1 MEGSKSSS
9 TTMQVSFVC
18 QRCSQPLKLDTSFK
32 VLDRVTIQ
40 ELIAPLVTVT
50 PSKQADSSEGDTQPE
65 ETFVENKQDGV
76 SRKYIPPAR
85 SDTQIIHFH
94 YQMMSTESANSFT
107 LIGDASDGGTMENLS
122 RRLKVTSDLFDI
134 MSGQTDVDHPL
145 CEECTDTLLDHLD
158 TQLNITEN
166 ECQNYKQCLELL
178 SSLQVEEEETL
189 LKELQQL
196 NEEEDTLVKE
206 LEAVEEQRAA
216 VAQDL
221 SQTRTQSQQ
230 LDKEEL
236 QYQKEYSEFKRQQ
249 LELDDELKSVDNQM
263 RYCQIQLDRLKK
275 TNVFNAT
282 FHIWHSGQFGT
293 INNFRLGRLPSVPV
307 EWNEINAAWG
317 QTVLLLHALAN
328 KMGLRFQR
336 YRLVPYGNHSY
347 LESLTDK
354 SKELPL
360 YCSGGLRFFWD
371 NKFDH
376 AMVAFLDC
384 VQQFKEE
391 VEKGDTGFCL
401 PYRMDVEKGK
411 IEDTGGSGGSYSI
424 KTQFNS
430 EEQWTKALKFM
441 LTNLKWGLAW
451 VTSQFY
457 NR

>member
-18 QRCSQPLKLDTSFK
+18 QRCSQPLKLDTSFN

-50 PSKQADSSEGDTQPE
+50 PSKQTESNETESAPE
-65 ETFVENKQDGV
+65 ETFVETKQDGV
-76 SRKYIPPAR
+76 ARKYIPPAR
-85 SDTQIIHFH
+85 
-94 YQMMSTESANSFT
+94 MMSTESANSFT
-107 LIGDASDGGTMENLS
+107 LIGEASDGGTMENLS

-166 ECQNYKQCLELL
+166 ECQNYKNCLELL
-178 SSLQVEEEETL
+178 SQLKEEEEDSL
-189 LKELQQL
+189 LLELQKL
-196 NEEEDTLVKE
+196 GEEESSLVGE

-216 VAQDL
+216 VAEDL
-221 SQTRTQSQQ
+221 VQGRSHSQQ
-230 LDKEEL
+230 LDTEEL

-282 FHIWHSGQFGT
+282 FHIC
-293 INNFRLGRLPSVPV
+293 VPV

-451 VTSQFY
+451 VSSQFY

>member
-18 QRCSQPLKLDTSFK
+18 QRCCQPLKLDTSFN

-50 PSKQADSSEGDTQPE
+50 PSKQPDSIEGEKAQE
-65 ETFVENKQDGV
+65 ETFVESKQDGV
-76 SRKYIPPAR
+76 SRKYIPL
-85 SDTQIIHFH
+85 
-94 YQMMSTESANSFT
+94 MMSTESANSFT

-122 RRLKVTSDLFDI
+122 RRLKVTGDLFDI

-178 SSLQVEEEETL
+178 SHLEVEQEETL
-189 LKELQQL
+189 LAELQQL
-196 NEEEDTLVKE
+196 KEEEEALIQE
-206 LEAVEEQRAA
+206 LEAVEEQRAT

-221 SQTRTQSQQ
+221 AQSRVQSQQ
-230 LDKEEL
+230 LDTEEL

-317 QTVLLLHALAN
+317 RQCCFYT
-328 KMGLRFQR
+328 

-401 PYRMDVEKGK
+401 PYRMDVDKGK
-411 IEDTGGSGGSYSI
+411 IEDTGGNGGSYSI

>member
-18 QRCSQPLKLDTSFK
+18 QRCSQPLKLDTSFN

-50 PSKQADSSEGDTQPE
+50 PSKQADSRAGETQPE

-85 SDTQIIHFH
+85 
-94 YQMMSTESANSFT
+94 MMSTESANSFT

-178 SSLQVEEEETL
+178 SNLQAEEEETL

-196 NEEEDTLVKE
+196 KEEEDTLVKE

-221 SQTRTQSQQ
+221 SQTRVQSQQ

-307 EWNEINAAWG
+307 EWHEINAAWG

-376 AMVAFLDC
+376 AMVAFLDY

-401 PYRMDVEKGK
+401 PYRTVVEKGK
-411 IEDTGGSGGSYSI
+411 VEDTGGSGGSYSI

>member
-1 MEGSKSSS
+1 MEGLKSSS
-9 TTMQVSFVC
+9 STMQVSFVC
-18 QRCSQPLKLDTSFK
+18 QRCSQPLKLDTSFN
-32 VLDRVTIQ
+32 VLDRVTIH
-40 ELIAPLVTVT
+40 ELTAPLVTVT
-50 PSKQADSSEGDTQPE
+50 ASKQSEGREGSSVPE
-65 ETFVENKQDGV
+65 ETLVESKQDGV
-76 SRKYIPPAR
+76 ARKYIPPAR
-85 SDTQIIHFH
+85 
-94 YQMMSTESANSFT
+94 MMSTESTNSFT
-107 LIGDASDGGTMENLS
+107 LIGETSDGGTMENLS

-134 MSGQTDVDHPL
+134 ISGQTDVDHPL

-166 ECQNYKQCLELL
+166 ECQNYKNCLELL
-178 SSLQVEEEETL
+178 SQLPEEEEVSL
-189 LKELQQL
+189 LNELQQL
-196 NEEEDTLVKE
+196 KHEEESLIQEMESIEVQR
-206 LEAVEEQRAA
+206 EAVAKDLVEGRSHSEQ
-216 VAQDL
+216 L
-221 SQTRTQSQQ
+221 NT
-230 LDKEEL
+230 EEL
-236 QYQKEYSEFKRQQ
+236 QYQKEYCEFKRQQ
-249 LELDDELKSVDNQM
+249 LELDDDIKSVDNQM

-275 TNVFNAT
+275 TNVFNTT

-317 QTVLLLHALAN
+317 QTVLLLHALAK

-401 PYRMDVEKGK
+401 PYRMDVDKGK

-451 VTSQFY
+451 VSSQFY
-457 NR
+457 SR

>member
-1 MEGSKSSS
+1 MEGSKTSS

-18 QRCSQPLKLDTSFK
+18 QRCSQPLKLDTSFN

-40 ELIAPLVTVT
+40 ELIAPIVSVT
-50 PSKQADSSEGDTQPE
+50 PSKQSDNSGGETAPE

-85 SDTQIIHFH
+85 
-94 YQMMSTESANSFT
+94 MMSTESANSFT

-145 CEECTDTLLDHLD
+145 CEECTDTLLDQLD

-178 SSLQVEEEETL
+178 LHLQVEDKETL
-189 LKELQQL
+189 LAELQQL
-196 NEEEDTLVKE
+196 KEEEEKLVQE
-206 LEAVEEQRAA
+206 LEAVEEQRAT
-216 VAQDL
+216 VAQDMA
-221 SQTRTQSQQ
+221 QSRIQAQQ
-230 LDKEEL
+230 LDTEEL

-328 KMGLRFQR
+328 KMGLHFQR

>member
-18 QRCSQPLKLDTSFK
+18 QRCCQPLKLDTSFN
-32 VLDRVTIQ
+32 VLDRVTIH
-40 ELIAPLVTVT
+40 ELIGKYKNQCQV
-50 PSKQADSSEGDTQPE
+50 SN
-65 ETFVENKQDGV
+65 TFVENKQDGV

-85 SDTQIIHFH
+85 
-94 YQMMSTESANSFT
+94 MMSTESANSFT
-107 LIGDASDGGTMENLS
+107 LIGEASDGGTMENLS

-166 ECQNYKQCLELL
+166 ECQNYRQCLELL
-178 SSLQVEEEETL
+178 SHLQVEEEETL
-189 LKELQQL
+189 LAELQQL
-196 NEEEDTLVKE
+196 KEKEAALVKE
-206 LEAVEEQRAA
+206 LEAVEAQRAA

-221 SQTRTQSQQ
+221 SQSRVHSQQ
-230 LDKEEL
+230 LDTEEL

-249 LELDDELKSVDNQM
+249 LELDDELKSFSVNHLRD
-263 RYCQIQLDRLKK
+263 KK
-275 TNVFNAT
+275 IN
-282 FHIWHSGQFGT
+282 HSFGT

>member
-1 MEGSKSSS
+1 MVMEGSKSSS

-18 QRCSQPLKLDTSFK
+18 QRCCQPLKLDTSFN
-32 VLDRVTIQ
+32 VLDRVTIH

-50 PSKQADSSEGDTQPE
+50 PSKQADSTETAAE
-65 ETFVENKQDGV
+65 ETFVENKHDGV

-85 SDTQIIHFH
+85 
-94 YQMMSTESANSFT
+94 MMSTESANSFT
-107 LIGDASDGGTMENLS
+107 LIGEASDGGTMENLS

-178 SSLQVEEEETL
+178 SQLQVEEEETL
-189 LKELQQL
+189 LEELQHL
-196 NEEEDTLVKE
+196 KEEEEALVQE
-206 LEAVEEQRAA
+206 LETVEEERAA
-216 VAQDL
+216 VGQDL
-221 SQTRTQSQQ
+221 AQSRTHSQQ
-230 LDKEEL
+230 LDTEEL

-347 LESLTDK
+347 LESLSDK

>member
-1 MEGSKSSS
+1 MEGSKTSSS
-9 TTMQVSFVC
+9 TMQVSFVC

-32 VLDRVTIQ
+32 ILDRVTIQ
-40 ELIAPLVTVT
+40 ELTAPLLTT
-50 PSKQADSSEGDTQPE
+50 TQVKPGETQE
-65 ETFVENKQDGV
+65 EEANSGEEPFTETRQDGV
-76 SRKYIPPAR
+76 SRRFIPPAR
-85 SDTQIIHFH
+85 
-94 YQMMSTESANSFT
+94 MMSTESANSFT
-107 LIGDASDGGTMENLS
+107 LIGEASDGGTMENLS
-122 RRLKVTSDLFDI
+122 RRLKVTGDLFDI

-145 CEECTDTLLDHLD
+145 CEECTDTLLDQLD
-158 TQLNITEN
+158 TQLNVTEN
-166 ECQNYKQCLELL
+166 ECQNYKY
-178 SSLQVEEEETL
+178 
-189 LKELQQL
+189 
-196 NEEEDTLVKE
+196 
-206 LEAVEEQRAA
+206 QR
-216 VAQDL
+216 
-221 SQTRTQSQQ
+221 
-230 LDKEEL
+230 
-236 QYQKEYSEFKRQQ
+236 EYSEFKRQQ
-249 LELDDELKSVDNQM
+249 LELDDELKSVENQM
-263 RYCQIQLDRLKK
+263 RYAQIQLDKLKK

-328 KMGLRFQR
+328 KMGLKFQR

-391 VEKGDTGFCL
+391 VEKGETRFCL

-451 VTSQFY
+451 VSSQFY
-457 NR
+457 NK

>member
-18 QRCSQPLKLDTSFK
+18 QRCCQPLKLDTSFN

-40 ELIAPLVTVT
+40 ELIAPVVTVT
-50 PSKQADSSEGDTQPE
+50 PSKQPDSSEGETAPE
-65 ETFVENKQDGV
+65 VNTRENVHLKIL
-76 SRKYIPPAR
+76 K
-85 SDTQIIHFH
+85 
-94 YQMMSTESANSFT
+94 MMSTESANSFT
-107 LIGDASDGGTMENLS
+107 LIGEASDGGTMENLS

-166 ECQNYKQCLELL
+166 ECQNYKSALPVCL
-178 SSLQVEEEETL
+178 VF
-189 LKELQQL
+189 
-196 NEEEDTLVKE
+196 
-206 LEAVEEQRAA
+206 
-216 VAQDL
+216 AQ
-221 SQTRTQSQQ
+221 
-230 LDKEEL
+230 
-236 QYQKEYSEFKRQQ
+236 
-249 LELDDELKSVDNQM
+249 
-263 RYCQIQLDRLKK
+263 
-275 TNVFNAT
+275 
-282 FHIWHSGQFGT
+282 
-293 INNFRLGRLPSVPV
+293 
-307 EWNEINAAWG
+307 
-317 QTVLLLHALAN
+317 
-328 KMGLRFQR
+328 
-336 YRLVPYGNHSY
+336 
-347 LESLTDK
+347 
-354 SKELPL
+354 ELPL

-401 PYRMDVEKGK
+401 PYRMDVDKGK